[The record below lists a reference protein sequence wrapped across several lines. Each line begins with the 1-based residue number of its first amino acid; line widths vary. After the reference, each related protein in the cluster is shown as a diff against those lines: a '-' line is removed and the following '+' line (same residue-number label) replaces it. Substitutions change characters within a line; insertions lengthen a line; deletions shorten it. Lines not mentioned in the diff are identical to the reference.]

1 LADRTVWLLSLLSQ
15 FKEVSEAYAVLSD
28 PQKRAAYDQYGK
40 DGVDLAAG
48 RGSNGG
54 RAYPGTHF
62 NHGSSNGFRSSSGG
76 SSSSTQFTFK
86 DAREMFEGMFGR
98 SSSGGGGSDDSAAGF
113 GLNDMLGGMF
123 GSPAFD
129 NLPSMRGFNFKQD
142 SSSSASSS
150 GQQYEYE
157 YSPQQQQQQQYARSA
172 SLPPLERPFDCSLEE
187 LFTGCRKRYR
197 VTDTVADPLT
207 GRPKAVSHTYD
218 IAVKPGTAHTYNY
231 LPLCELMACIHELQM
246 CRLLSFSEA

>member
-1 LADRTVWLLSLLSQ
+1 MLLMPLLSQ

-48 RGSNGG
+48 RGSNGNG
-54 RAYPGTHF
+54 GGAYPGSPF
-62 NHGSSNGFRSSSGG
+62 GHGSSHGFRSSSSGG
-76 SSSSTQFTFK
+76 GSSTQFTFK

-98 SSSGGGGSDDSAAGF
+98 SSSGSSGGSDDSAAAFGF

-142 SSSSASSS
+142 SSSSSSS
-150 GQQYEYE
+150 GQQYDYE
-157 YSPQQQQQQQYARSA
+157 YSPA
-172 SLPPLERPFDCSLEE
+172 SKLPLERPFDCSLEE
-187 LFTGCRKRYR
+187 LFTGCKKRYR

-207 GRPKAVSHTYD
+207 GRPKSVSHTYD
-218 IAVKPGTAHTYNY
+218 IAVKPGKSAHLY
-231 LPLCELMACIHELQM
+231 
-246 CRLLSFSEA
+246 

>member
-1 LADRTVWLLSLLSQ
+1 LLTPLLLQ

-48 RGSNGG
+48 RGSSGSG
-54 RAYPGTHF
+54 AGSYPGSPFSH
-62 NHGSSNGFRSSSGG
+62 SSSHGFRSSSGG
-76 SSSSTQFTFK
+76 SGSTQFTFK

-98 SSSGGGGSDDSAAGF
+98 SSSGSGGGSDDSAAAF

-142 SSSSASSS
+142 ASSSSSSS

-157 YSPQQQQQQQYARSA
+157 YSPA
-172 SLPPLERPFDCSLEE
+172 SKPPLERPFDCSLEE
-187 LFTGCRKRYR
+187 LFTGCKKRYR

-207 GRPKAVSHTYD
+207 GRPKSVSHTYD
-218 IAVKPGTAHTYNY
+218 IAVKPGKSAHLYQITMTALT
-231 LPLCELMACIHELQM
+231 ACLIVALH
-246 CRLLSFSEA
+246 